1 MRNKHN
7 YNRRSRKR
15 KQKRGKKK
23 SRFFPLL
30 ILVGFLVFNHYAN
43 PQWRSPLEDK
53 LTYENIISFINSFN
67 FRITSLKSLTQEF
80 ITEFNEPIV
89 IGDINTLDKTKFS
102 DIDNKALAIQYS
114 GNSASELAN
123 MLSQYATTDVEKA
136 RIIYSWITHN
146 IAYDVVALNTF
157 MNYNIYP
164 DVTVKSVLDN
174 RQTICSGYANLY
186 QQLAQNMGLKSVI
199 VIGYAKGVD
208 YAVGN
213 DNNVNH
219 AWNGVQID
227 GKWYILDPTWG
238 AGIINNDRFEKGFND
253 FYFATAPQNFIYTH
267 FPENNKWQ
275 LLNTPYTRNNFD
287 NLPTVSHHF
296 FSNNFELVTHKNK
309 NIIADNVVNITLK
322 APQNIVAIT
331 SLQSNDQEIEGQHTF
346 IQRQGELINIKASFP
361 ERKNYQL
368 KIFGSTPNQENNY
381 PFILGYDINVNRQT
395 NQEFP
400 FTFSHF
406 SEHNGYLESPV
417 QKQLNPQQ
425 NNYFKL
431 RIDNAIDVKVF
442 DKSSN
447 NWTTLTRYGNLFT
460 GNVEVSRG
468 EVIVYARFP
477 GDRNFW
483 GLLRYNH

>member
-1 MRNKHN
+1 MRSKQN
-7 YNRRSRKR
+7 YNRRSQKR
-15 KQKRGKKK
+15 KQKKHKKK

-30 ILVGFLVFNHYAN
+30 VLIGFLLFNHYGN
-43 PQWRSPLEDK
+43 PQWRSHFEDK
-53 LTYENIISFINSFN
+53 LTYENVVSFINSFN

-80 ITEFNEPIV
+80 ITDFNGPII
-89 IGDINTLDKTKFS
+89 IGDTNSINKNSFS
-102 DIDNKALAIQYS
+102 EIDNRALAVQYS

-123 MLSQYATTDVEKA
+123 ILSQYATTDLEKA
-136 RIIYSWITHN
+136 RLIYTWITHN

-164 DVTVKSVLDN
+164 DVSVRSVLN
-174 RQTICSGYANLY
+174 TRETICSGYANLY
-186 QQLAQNMGLKSVI
+186 QQLAQNMGLRSVI
-199 VIGYAKGVD
+199 IIGYAKGVD

-227 GKWYILDPTWG
+227 GKWYLLDPTWG
-238 AGIINNDRFEKGFND
+238 AGIINNDNFEKRFND
-253 FYFATAPQNFIYTH
+253 FYFATVPQHFIYTH

-275 LLNTPYTRNNFD
+275 LLETSYTRDVFD
-287 NLPTVSHHF
+287 NLPMVSHHF
-296 FSNNFELVTHKNK
+296 FRNNFELVSHKNK
-309 NIIADNVVNITLK
+309 EIFANNIVNITLK
-322 APQNIVAIT
+322 APQNIVAIA
-331 SLQSNDQEIEGQHTF
+331 SLQHNEQEIEGQYTF
-346 IQRQGELINIKASFP
+346 VQRQGEFINIKVSFP
-361 ERKNYQL
+361 ARKNYQL
-368 KIFGSTPNQENNY
+368 KIFGSEPNQENNY
-381 PFILGYDINVNRQT
+381 PFLLGYDINVNSQI
-395 NQEFP
+395 NQQFP

-406 SEHNGYLESPV
+406 SQNNGFLESPFN
-417 QKQLNPQQ
+417 KQLNPYQ

-431 RIDNAIDVKVF
+431 RVDNATDVRVF
-442 DKSSN
+442 DKASN

-483 GLLRYNH
+483 GLLRYNN